1 MALGDVANI
10 QIEDG
15 PPGIKSENARLN
27 GWTFID
33 IENVDIGTYVDSA
46 KKAVDDN
53 LDIPPGYSVKWS
65 GQYEY
70 MLRAQE
76 RLGLIAPITLLIIA
90 LLLYANFRR
99 IQEVLIIL
107 GTLPLSL
114 IGGIWLLY
122 LYDYNLSVAVGVG
135 FIALAGVA
143 VEIGMI
149 VLVYMNESY
158 AELEQSGEEIS
169 RDKLADAVLR
179 GAGLRIRP
187 VVMTVTATI
196 VGLVPI
202 LLGTGTGSEVMTR
215 MAAPMV
221 GGMISA
227 FVLTML
233 VLPAVFFQWKSR
245 HLVTS
250 L

>member
-1 MALGDVANI
+1 
-10 QIEDG
+10 
-15 PPGIKSENARLN
+15 
-27 GWTFID
+27 
-33 IENVDIGTYVDSA
+33 
-46 KKAVDDN
+46 VDDS
-53 LDIPPGYSVKWS
+53 LDIPAGYSVKWS

-99 IQEVLIIL
+99 IEEVLIIL

-122 LYDYNLSVAVGVG
+122 IYDYDLSVAVGVG
-135 FIALAGVA
+135 FIALAGVS

-158 AELEQSGEEIS
+158 AEMVKSSEVVS
-169 RDKLADAVLR
+169 RDKLTDAVLR
-179 GAGLRIRP
+179 GAGLRLRP
-187 VVMTVTATI
+187 VAMTVTATI

-202 LLGTGTGSEVMTR
+202 LIGTGTGSEVMTR

-245 HLVTS
+245 GLQ
-250 L
+250 